1 MEPDMSHEIIIKN
14 GLYFDGSNQPGQVR
28 HIGIKSGRIDVLS
41 LSPLDENG
49 CPNVIDACGKWITP
63 GFLEIHSH
71 YDAEVIAAPALKE
84 SVRHGVTTV
93 TIGSCSISMV
103 LADPIDCSD
112 LFTRVEAV
120 PREFVLPILEQKK
133 TWRDA
138 KGYRAFYDKLELGP
152 NINSFL
158 GHSELRVAVMGL
170 ERATSPVKPTEA
182 EMQRMEELLEEAL
195 DAGCIGLSVMTTR
208 LDKMDGDRAWSSP
221 LPSTF
226 ATWKEFSRLFAV
238 LRRRGAVLQGAPN
251 AVTKV
256 NVFAFLWQAHGWFRK
271 PLKCSM
277 LTALDLKAQ
286 PFLHR
291 ITRASGW
298 LANKVLR
305 GHFRWQTLPAPFTLH
320 LEGLN
325 VNAFEEFGAGEI
337 LRNIKDPDELYGK
350 VQEPEFRA
358 LFKKQVKAVLTK
370 GLWHRDF
377 SDCWVIDC
385 PDQTMIGKNFKQL
398 GQDRGLDP
406 VDAYFELAC
415 QYRETLKWTTC
426 YGNVRIPIMQKLLS
440 SPWTQPG
447 FADSGA
453 HLRSIAQ
460 YNFPLRF
467 LKYVRDAQLEG
478 APFMELGHAIHRLT
492 GELAEFIGVDAGYI
506 RVGDRADVVIINP
519 EGLTA
524 ELDEMHEAPMEV
536 LGLMRVV
543 KRNDAAVEMT
553 LINGRIAYQREQG
566 FPDSL
571 GKTQEFGRFLASQ
584 QVLPRTESV
593 ALRPALA

>member
-1 MEPDMSHEIIIKN
+1 MSHDIIIKN
-14 GLYFDGSNQPGQVR
+14 GLYFDGSNQPGQLR
-28 HIGIKSGRIDVLS
+28 HIGIRNGRIDVLS
-41 LSPLDENG
+41 LSPLDESG
-49 CPNVIDACGKWITP
+49 CAQVIDAQGKWVTP

-84 SVRHGVTTV
+84 SVRHGVTSV

-103 LADPIDCSD
+103 LADAEDCSD

-120 PREFVLPILEQKK
+120 PREYVLPILQEKK

-138 KGYRAFYDKLELGP
+138 QGYRAFYDQLALGP
-152 NINSFL
+152 NVNSFL

-182 EMQRMEELLEEAL
+182 ELAQMEELLEQAL

-226 ATWKEFSRLFAV
+226 ASWKEFSRLFAV
-238 LRRRGAVLQGAPN
+238 LRRRGAVMQGAPN

-256 NVFAFLWQAHGWFRK
+256 NVFAFLWQAHGLLRK

-277 LTALDLKAQ
+277 LTALDLKSQ

-291 ITRASGW
+291 ITRTSGW

-305 GHFRWQTLPAPFTLH
+305 GHFRWQTLPAPFNLR

-337 LRNIKDPDELYGK
+337 LRNIKDPDELYSK
-350 VQEPEFRA
+350 VNEPEFRA

-377 SDCWVIDC
+377 SDCWVTAC
-385 PDQTMIGKNFKQL
+385 PDASKVGKNFKQL
-398 GQDRGLDP
+398 GEARGLDP

-415 QYRETLKWTTC
+415 EYREALKWTTC
-426 YGNVRIPIMQKLLS
+426 YGNVREPIMQQLLA

-467 LKYVRDAQLEG
+467 LKYVRDAELAG
-478 APFMELGHAIHRLT
+478 KPFMQLGHAIHRLS
-492 GELAEFIGVDAGYI
+492 GELADFIGVDAGYI
-506 RVGDRADVVIINP
+506 RVGDRADLVVINP

-524 ELDEMHEAPMEV
+524 ELDDIHEAPMEV
-536 LGLMRVV
+536 LGLERVV
-543 KRNDAAVEMT
+543 KRNDAAVEVT
-553 LINGRIAYQREQG
+553 LINGKIAYQRGEY
-566 FPDSL
+566 FPDDL
-571 GKTQEFGRFLASQ
+571 GKQQGYGRFLASQ
-584 QVLPRTESV
+584 QVQPRHAHAGV
-593 ALRPALA
+593 KLATA

>member
-1 MEPDMSHEIIIKN
+1 MSHDIIIKN
-14 GLYFDGSNQPGQVR
+14 GLYFDGSNQQGQLR
-28 HIGIKSGRIDVLS
+28 HIGIKDGRIDVLS
-41 LSPLDENG
+41 LSPLNESG
-49 CPNVIDACGKWITP
+49 CPEVLDAAGKWVTP

-84 SVRHGVTTV
+84 SVRHGVTSV

-103 LADPIDCSD
+103 LADAEDCSD

-120 PREFVLPILEQKK
+120 PREYVLPILKEKK

-138 KGYRAFYDKLELGP
+138 AGYRAFYDQHPLGP
-152 NINSFL
+152 NVSSFF

-170 ERATSPVKPTEA
+170 ERATSKIKPTEA
-182 EMQRMEELLEEAL
+182 ELQRMEQLLEEAL
-195 DAGCIGLSVMTTR
+195 DAGCIGLSVMTTK

-226 ATWKEFSRLFAV
+226 ASWTEFSRLFAV
-238 LRRRGAVLQGAPN
+238 LRRRGAVLQGAPD

-256 NVFAFLWQAHGWFRK
+256 NVFAFLYQAHGWFRK

-277 LTALDLKAQ
+277 LTALDLKSQ
-286 PFLHR
+286 PLLHR
-291 ITRASGW
+291 FTRLSGW

-305 GHFRWQTLPAPFTLH
+305 GHFRWQTLPAPFTLR

-337 LRNIKDPDELYGK
+337 LRNIKDPDELYAK
-350 VQEPEFRA
+350 VLEPEFRA

-377 SDCWVIDC
+377 SDCWVTEC
-385 PDQTMIGKNFKQL
+385 PDASLVGQNFKQL
-398 GQDRGLDP
+398 GAARGLDP

-415 QYRETLKWTTC
+415 EYREALKWTTC
-426 YGNVRIPIMQKLLS
+426 YGNQREAVMHKLLA

-467 LKYVRDAQLEG
+467 LKYVRDAELAG
-478 APFMELGHAIHRLT
+478 TPFMNMGRAIHRLT
-492 GELAEFIGVDAGYI
+492 GELADFIGVDAGTI
-506 RVGDRADVVIINP
+506 RVGDRADVVIVNP
-519 EGLTA
+519 AGLTD
-524 ELDEMHEAPMEV
+524 ELDEMYEAPMEV
-536 LGLMRVV
+536 LGLERVV
-543 KRNDAAVEMT
+543 KRNDAAVDAT
-553 LINGRIAYQREQG
+553 LINGRIAYRRGSEYPQELGKLQG
-566 FPDSL
+566 FGCFLP
-571 GKTQEFGRFLASQ
+571 GRD
-584 QVLPRTESV
+584 VLPRTATASGF
-593 ALRPALA
+593 RPVTT

>member
-1 MEPDMSHEIIIKN
+1 MSYDIIINN
-14 GLYFDGSNQPGQVR
+14 GLYFDGTGAPGAIR
-28 HIGIKSGRIDVLS
+28 HIGIRNGKVEVLS
-41 LSPLDENG
+41 LSPLDGTG
-49 CPNVIDACGKWITP
+49 CPEVIDAQGQWVTP

-84 SVRHGVTTV
+84 SVRHGVTSV

-103 LADPIDCSD
+103 LADAEDCSD

-120 PREFVLPILEQKK
+120 PRDYVLPILKEKK

-138 KGYRAFYDKLELGP
+138 AGYRAFYDQLPLGP
-152 NINSFL
+152 NVNSFL

-170 ERATSPVKPTEA
+170 ERATSRVRPSEA
-182 EMQRMEELLEEAL
+182 ELARMEQLLEEAL

-226 ATWKEFSRLFAV
+226 ASWKEFSRLFAV

-271 PLKCSM
+271 PLKCTM
-277 LTALDLKAQ
+277 LTALDLKSQ
-286 PFLHR
+286 PLLHR
-291 ITRASGW
+291 FTRLSGW
-298 LANKVLR
+298 LANRVLR
-305 GHFRWQTLPAPFTLH
+305 GHFRWQTLPAPFTLR

-337 LRNIKDPDELYGK
+337 LRNIKDPDELYAK
-350 VQEPEFRA
+350 VREPAFRA

-377 SDCWVIDC
+377 SDCWVTEC
-385 PDQTMIGKNFKQL
+385 PDASLIGRNFKQV
-398 GQDRGLDP
+398 GQARGLDA

-415 QYRETLKWTTC
+415 QYREALKWTTC
-426 YGNVRIPIMQKLLS
+426 YGNQREAIMRKLLA
-440 SPWTQPG
+440 SPWTHPG

-467 LKYVRDAQLEG
+467 LKYVRDADLAGES
-478 APFMELGHAIHRLT
+478 FMELGKAVRRCS
-492 GELAEFIGVDAGYI
+492 GELADFIGVDAGYL
-506 RVGDRADVVIINP
+506 RVGDRADLVLIDP
-519 EGLTA
+519 AG
-524 ELDEMHEAPMEV
+524 LDETLDELHEAPMEV
-536 LGLMRVV
+536 LGLVRVV
-543 KRNDAAVEMT
+543 KRNDAAVALT
-553 LINGRIAYQREQG
+553 VINGRIAYRRGLEY
-566 FPDSL
+566 PDDL
-571 GKTQEFGRFLASQ
+571 GKAQRYGHFLPARDLSPRQLPACAHEPAAAS
-584 QVLPRTESV
+584 
-593 ALRPALA
+593 

>member
-1 MEPDMSHEIIIKN
+1 MSYDVIIKN
-14 GLYFDGSNQPGQVR
+14 GLYFDGSDQPGQLR
-28 HIGIKSGRIDVLS
+28 HVGIKDGRIDVLS
-41 LSPLDENG
+41 LSALDENG
-49 CPNVIDACGKWITP
+49 CPEVLDASGKWVTP

-84 SVRHGVTTV
+84 SVRHGVTSV

-103 LADPIDCSD
+103 LADAEDCSD

-120 PREFVLPILEQKK
+120 PREYVLPILQEKK

-138 KGYRAFYDKLELGP
+138 AGYRAFYDQQPLGP
-152 NINSFL
+152 NISSFL

-170 ERATSPVKPTEA
+170 ERATSEVTPTE
-182 EMQRMEELLEEAL
+182 EELQRMEQLLDEAL

-226 ATWKEFSRLFAV
+226 ASWKEFSRLFAI
-238 LRRRGAVLQGAPN
+238 LRRRGAVMQGAPN

-256 NVFAFLWQAHGWFRK
+256 NVFAFLYQAHGWFRK

-277 LTALDLKAQ
+277 LTALDLKSQ
-286 PFLHR
+286 PLLHR
-291 ITRASGW
+291 FTRLSGW
-298 LANKVLR
+298 LANKLLR
-305 GHFRWQTLPAPFTLH
+305 GHFRWQTLPAPFTLR

-337 LRNIKDPDELYGK
+337 LRNIKDPDELYAK
-350 VQEPEFRA
+350 VLEPEFRA

-377 SDCWVIDC
+377 SDCWVTEC
-385 PDQTMIGKNFKQL
+385 PDACLVGKNFKQL
-398 GQDRGLDP
+398 GAARGLDP

-415 QYRETLKWTTC
+415 QYREALKWTTC
-426 YGNVRIPIMQKLLS
+426 YGNQREPVMHALLA

-467 LKYVRDAQLEG
+467 LKYVRDAELAG
-478 APFMELGHAIHRLT
+478 TPFMDTGRAIHRLS
-492 GELAEFIGVDAGYI
+492 GELADFIGVDAGTI
-506 RVGDRADVVIINP
+506 RVGDRADVVIVNP
-519 EGLTA
+519 AGLTD
-524 ELDEMHEAPMEV
+524 ELDDIHEAPMEV
-536 LGLMRVV
+536 LGLERVV
-543 KRNDAAVEMT
+543 KRNDAAVDAT
-553 LINGRIAYQREQG
+553 LINGRIAYRRGSEFAEELGKQQG
-566 FPDSL
+566 FGSFLP
-571 GKTQEFGRFLASQ
+571 GRDVA
-584 QVLPRTESV
+584 PRTLGASGFK
-593 ALRPALA
+593 PATA

>member
-1 MEPDMSHEIIIKN
+1 MSYDIIINN
-14 GLYFDGSNQPGQVR
+14 GLYFDGTGTPGAIR
-28 HIGIKSGRIDVLS
+28 HIGIRNGKVKVLS
-41 LSPLDENG
+41 LSPLDATD
-49 CPNVIDACGKWITP
+49 CPEVIDAQGQWVTP

-84 SVRHGVTTV
+84 SVRHGVTSV

-103 LADPIDCSD
+103 LADAEDCSD

-120 PREFVLPILEQKK
+120 PREYVLPILKEKK

-138 KGYRAFYDKLELGP
+138 AGYRAFYDQLPLGP
-152 NINSFL
+152 NVNSFL

-170 ERATSPVKPTEA
+170 ERATSRVTPSEA
-182 EMQRMEELLEEAL
+182 ELARMEQLLEEAL

-226 ATWKEFSRLFAV
+226 ASWKEFSRLFAV

-271 PLKCSM
+271 PLKCTM
-277 LTALDLKAQ
+277 LTALDLKSQ
-286 PFLHR
+286 PLLHR
-291 ITRASGW
+291 FTRLSGW
-298 LANKVLR
+298 LANRVLR
-305 GHFRWQTLPAPFTLH
+305 GHFRWQTLPAPFTLR

-337 LRNIKDPDELYGK
+337 LRNIKDPDELYAK
-350 VQEPEFRA
+350 VREPAFRA

-377 SDCWVIDC
+377 SDCWVTEC
-385 PDQTMIGKNFKQL
+385 PDASLVGKNFRQL
-398 GQDRGLDP
+398 GQARGLDA

-415 QYRETLKWTTC
+415 QYREALKWTTC
-426 YGNVRIPIMQKLLS
+426 YGNQREAIMRTLLA
-440 SPWTQPG
+440 SPWTHPG

-467 LKYVRDAQLEG
+467 LKYVRDADLAGES
-478 APFMELGHAIHRLT
+478 FMELGKAVRRCS
-492 GELAEFIGVDAGYI
+492 GELADFIGVDAGYL
-506 RVGDRADVVIINP
+506 RVGDRADLVVINP
-519 EGLTA
+519 QGLDDR
-524 ELDEMHEAPMEV
+524 LDELHEAPMEV
-536 LGLMRVV
+536 LGLVRVV
-543 KRNDAAVEMT
+543 KRNDAAVALT
-553 LINGRIAYQREQG
+553 VINGRIAYRRGLEY
-566 FPDSL
+566 PDDL
-571 GKTQEFGRFLASQ
+571 GKAQRYGHFLPARDVSPRQLPTCDLAPAAAS
-584 QVLPRTESV
+584 
-593 ALRPALA
+593 

>member
-1 MEPDMSHEIIIKN
+1 MSYDIIINN
-14 GLYFDGSNQPGQVR
+14 GLYFDGTGAPGAIR
-28 HIGIKSGRIDVLS
+28 HIGIRNGKVEVLS
-41 LSPLDENG
+41 LSPLDATD
-49 CPNVIDACGKWITP
+49 CPEVIDAQGQWVTP

-84 SVRHGVTTV
+84 SVRHGVTSV

-103 LADPIDCSD
+103 LADAEDCSD

-120 PREFVLPILEQKK
+120 PRDYVLPILKEKK

-138 KGYRAFYDKLELGP
+138 AGYRAFYDQWPLGP
-152 NINSFL
+152 NVNSFL

-170 ERATSPVKPTEA
+170 ERATSRVTPSEA
-182 EMQRMEELLEEAL
+182 ELARMEQLLEEAL

-226 ATWKEFSRLFAV
+226 ASWKEFSRLFAV

-271 PLKCSM
+271 PLKCTM
-277 LTALDLKAQ
+277 LTALDLKSQ
-286 PFLHR
+286 PLLHR
-291 ITRASGW
+291 FTRLSGW
-298 LANKVLR
+298 LANRALR
-305 GHFRWQTLPAPFTLH
+305 GHFRWQTLPAPFTLR

-337 LRNIKDPDELYGK
+337 LRNIKDPDELYAK
-350 VQEPEFRA
+350 VREPAFRA

-377 SDCWVIDC
+377 SDCWVTEC
-385 PDQTMIGKNFKQL
+385 PDASLVGKNFRQL
-398 GQDRGLDP
+398 GQARGLDA

-415 QYRETLKWTTC
+415 QYREALKWTTC
-426 YGNVRIPIMQKLLS
+426 YGNQREAIMRKLLA
-440 SPWTQPG
+440 SPWTHPG

-467 LKYVRDAQLEG
+467 LKYVRDADLAGES
-478 APFMELGHAIHRLT
+478 FMELGKAVRRCS
-492 GELAEFIGVDAGYI
+492 GELADFIGVDAGYL
-506 RVGDRADVVIINP
+506 RVGDRADLVVINP
-519 EGLTA
+519 QGLDDR
-524 ELDEMHEAPMEV
+524 LDELHEAPMEV
-536 LGLMRVV
+536 LGLVRVV
-543 KRNDAAVEMT
+543 KRNDAAVALT
-553 LINGRIAYQREQG
+553 VINGRIAYRRGLEY
-566 FPDSL
+566 PDDL
-571 GKTQEFGRFLASQ
+571 GKAQRYGHFLPARDVSPRQLPACDLEPAAAS
-584 QVLPRTESV
+584 
-593 ALRPALA
+593 

>member
-1 MEPDMSHEIIIKN
+1 MSYDIIIKN
-14 GLYFDGSNQPGQVR
+14 GLYFDGSNQPGQPR
-28 HIGIKSGRIDVLS
+28 HIGIKAGRIDAVS
-41 LSPLDENG
+41 LSPLDESG
-49 CPNVIDACGKWITP
+49 CTEVLDARNRWVTP

-84 SVRHGVTTV
+84 SVRHGVTSV

-103 LADPIDCSD
+103 LADAEDCSD

-120 PREFVLPILEQKK
+120 PREYVLPILQEKK

-138 KGYRAFYDKLELGP
+138 ASYRAFYDQLALGP
-152 NINSFL
+152 NVSSFL

-170 ERATSPVKPTEA
+170 ERATSKVTPTET
-182 EMQRMEELLEEAL
+182 ELQRMEQLLEEAL

-226 ATWKEFSRLFAV
+226 ATWKEFSRLFAI
-238 LRRRGAVLQGAPN
+238 LRHRGAVMQGAPN

-256 NVFAFLWQAHGWFRK
+256 NVFAFLWQAHGWFRT

-277 LTALDLKAQ
+277 LTALDLKSQ
-286 PFLHR
+286 PLLHR
-291 ITRASGW
+291 FTRFSGW
-298 LANKVLR
+298 LANRVLR
-305 GHFRWQTLPAPFTLH
+305 GNFRWQTLPAPFTLR

-337 LRNIKDPDELYGK
+337 LRNIKDPDELYAK
-350 VQEPEFRA
+350 VLEPEFRA
-358 LFKKQVKAVLTK
+358 LFKKQVKAILTK

-377 SDCWVIDC
+377 SDCWVTEC
-385 PDQTMIGKNFKQL
+385 PDASLVGKNFKQL
-398 GQDRGLDP
+398 GESRGLDA

-415 QYRETLKWTTC
+415 QYREALKWTTC
-426 YGNVRIPIMQKLLS
+426 YGNQRLPVMHKLLS

-467 LKYVRDAQLEG
+467 LKYVRDAQLAG
-478 APFMELGHAIHRLT
+478 TPFMGLGQAVHRCS
-492 GELAEFIGVDAGYI
+492 GELADFIGVDAGYI
-506 RVGDRADVVIINP
+506 RVGDRADLVIVNP
-519 EGLTA
+519 EGLTD
-524 ELDEMHEAPMEV
+524 ELDAISEAPMEV
-536 LGLMRVV
+536 LGLERVV
-543 KRNDAAVEMT
+543 KRNDEAVDAT
-553 LINGRIAYQREQG
+553 LINGRIAYRRGSEYPHELGKQQG
-566 FPDSL
+566 F
-571 GKTQEFGRFLASQ
+571 GQFLASHD
-584 QVLPRTESV
+584 VLPRASATSSHHPKT
-593 ALRPALA
+593 A

>member
-1 MEPDMSHEIIIKN
+1 MSYDIIIKN
-14 GLYFDGSNQPGQVR
+14 GLYFDGSNQPGQLR
-28 HIGIKSGRIDVLS
+28 HIGIKGGRIDAVSLS
-41 LSPLDENG
+41 LLDESG
-49 CPNVIDACGKWITP
+49 CPEVLDAAGKWVTP

-84 SVRHGVTTV
+84 SVRHGVTSV

-103 LADPIDCSD
+103 LADAEDCSD

-120 PREFVLPILEQKK
+120 PREYVLPILQQKK

-138 KGYRAFYDKLELGP
+138 AGYRAFYDQQPLGP
-152 NINSFL
+152 NVSSFL
-158 GHSELRVAVMGL
+158 GHSELRVAVLGL
-170 ERATSPVKPTEA
+170 ERATSKIKPTEA
-182 EMQRMEELLEEAL
+182 ELQRMEQLLEEAL
-195 DAGCIGLSVMTTR
+195 DAGCIGLSVMTTK

-226 ATWKEFSRLFAV
+226 ASWTEFSRLFAV
-238 LRRRGAVLQGAPN
+238 LRRRGAVMQGAPD

-256 NVFAFLWQAHGWFRK
+256 NVFAFLYQAHGWFRK

-277 LTALDLKAQ
+277 LTALDLKSQ
-286 PFLHR
+286 PLLHR
-291 ITRASGW
+291 FTRFSGW
-298 LANKVLR
+298 LANRVLR
-305 GHFRWQTLPAPFTLH
+305 GHFRWQTLPAPFTLR

-337 LRNIKDPDELYGK
+337 LRNIKNPDELYAK
-350 VQEPEFRA
+350 VLEPEFRA

-377 SDCWVIDC
+377 ADCWVSEC
-385 PDQTMIGKNFKQL
+385 PDASLVGQNFKQL
-398 GQDRGLDP
+398 GAARGLDP

-415 QYRETLKWTTC
+415 QYREALKWTTC
-426 YGNVRIPIMQKLLS
+426 YGNQREAVMHKLLS

-467 LKYVRDAQLEG
+467 LKYVRDAELTG
-478 APFMELGHAIHRLT
+478 TPFMDMGRAIHRLT
-492 GELAEFIGVDAGYI
+492 GELADFIGVDAGTI
-506 RVGDRADVVIINP
+506 RVGDRADVVIVNP
-519 EGLTA
+519 AGLTD
-524 ELDEMHEAPMEV
+524 ELDDIHEAPMEV
-536 LGLMRVV
+536 LGLERVV
-543 KRNDAAVEMT
+543 KRNDAAVDAT
-553 LINGRIAYQREQG
+553 LINGRIAYRRGSE
-566 FPDSL
+566 FPDAL
-571 GKTQEFGRFLASQ
+571 GKQRGFGSFLPGRDVA
-584 QVLPRTESV
+584 PRT
-593 ALRPALA
+593 APAAGFKSATA

>member
-1 MEPDMSHEIIIKN
+1 MSYDIIIKN
-14 GLYFDGSNQPGQVR
+14 GLYFDGSGTAPGAPCHV
-28 HIGIKSGRIDVLS
+28 GIRGGRIDAIS
-41 LSPLDENG
+41 ASPLGEGG
-49 CPNVIDACGKWITP
+49 CPQVIDAAGKWVTP

-84 SVRHGVTTV
+84 SVRHGVTAV

-103 LADPIDCSD
+103 LAEPEDCSD

-120 PREFVLPILEQKK
+120 PREFVLPILQRKK
-133 TWRDA
+133 TWRDPA
-138 KGYRAFYDKLELGP
+138 GYRAFYDQQPLGP
-152 NINSFL
+152 NLNSFL

-170 ERATSPVKPTEA
+170 ERATSRVKPTEA
-182 EMQRMEELLEEAL
+182 ELARMEELLEQAL

-226 ATWKEFSRLFAV
+226 ASWSEFSRLFAV

-256 NVFAFLWQAHGWFRK
+256 NVFAFLWQAHGWLRK

-337 LRNIKDPDELYGK
+337 LRNIKDPDELYAK

-358 LFKKQVKAVLTK
+358 LFKKQVKAILTK

-385 PDQTMIGKNFKQL
+385 PDTSLIGKNFKQL
-398 GQDRGLDP
+398 GETRGMDA

-415 QYRETLKWTTC
+415 QYRERLKWSTC
-426 YGNVRIPIMQKLLS
+426 YGNERLPIMHKLLA

-467 LKYVRDAQLEG
+467 LKYVLDAQKAG
-478 APFMELGHAIHRLT
+478 TPFMTVERAVHRLS
-492 GELAEFIGVDAGYI
+492 GELADFIGVDAGRI
-506 RVGDRADVVIINP
+506 RMGDRADLVVIDP
-519 EGLTA
+519 EGLTD

-536 LGLMRVV
+536 LGLQRVV
-543 KRNDAAVEMT
+543 KRNDAAVEAT
-553 LINGRIAYQREQG
+553 LINGRIAYRRG
-566 FPDSL
+566 
-571 GKTQEFGRFLASQ
+571 QEFPEDLGQAQGYGRFLPAQ
-584 QVLPRTESV
+584 QVLPRTVPV
-593 ALRPALA
+593 AGLQPVGA

>member
-1 MEPDMSHEIIIKN
+1 MSHDIIIKN
-14 GLYFDGSNQPGQVR
+14 GLYFDGSNQPGQLR
-28 HIGIKSGRIDVLS
+28 HIGIKDGRIDELS
-41 LSPLDENG
+41 LSPLDESG
-49 CPNVIDACGKWITP
+49 CPEVLDAAGKWVTP

-84 SVRHGVTTV
+84 SVRHGVTSV

-103 LADPIDCSD
+103 LADAEDCSD

-120 PREFVLPILEQKK
+120 PREYVLPILKKKK

-138 KGYRAFYDKLELGP
+138 AGYRAFYDQQPLGP
-152 NINSFL
+152 NVSSFL

-170 ERATSPVKPTEA
+170 ERATSKVKPTEA
-182 EMQRMEELLEEAL
+182 ELARMEQLLEEAL

-226 ATWKEFSRLFAV
+226 ASWTEFSRLFAI
-238 LRRRGAVLQGAPN
+238 LRRRGAVMQGAPN

-256 NVFAFLWQAHGWFRK
+256 NVFAFLWQAHGWFRQ

-277 LTALDLKAQ
+277 LTALDLKSQ
-286 PFLHR
+286 PLLHYF
-291 ITRASGW
+291 TRLSGW
-298 LANKVLR
+298 LANRVLG
-305 GHFRWQTLPAPFTLH
+305 GHFRWQTLPAPFTLR

-337 LRNIKDPDELYGK
+337 LRNIKDPDELYAK
-350 VQEPEFRA
+350 VLEPEFRA

-377 SDCWVIDC
+377 SDCWVTEC
-385 PDQTMIGKNFKQL
+385 PDASMIGKNFKQL
-398 GQDRGLDP
+398 GAARGLDP

-415 QYRETLKWTTC
+415 QYREALKWTTC
-426 YGNVRIPIMQKLLS
+426 YGNQREAVMHKLLS

-467 LKYVRDAQLEG
+467 LKYVRDAELTG
-478 APFMELGHAIHRLT
+478 TPFMDMGRAIHRLT
-492 GELAEFIGVDAGYI
+492 GELADFIGVDAGTI
-506 RVGDRADVVIINP
+506 RVGDRADVVIVNP
-519 EGLTA
+519 AGLTD
-524 ELDEMHEAPMEV
+524 ELDDIHEAPMEV
-536 LGLMRVV
+536 LGLERVV
-543 KRNDAAVEMT
+543 KRNDAAVDAT
-553 LINGRIAYQREQG
+553 LINGRIAYRRGSE
-566 FPDSL
+566 FPDAL
-571 GKTQEFGRFLASQ
+571 GTQRGFGSFLPGRDVA
-584 QVLPRTESV
+584 PRT
-593 ALRPALA
+593 APAAGFKSATA

>member
-1 MEPDMSHEIIIKN
+1 MSYDIIINN
-14 GLYFDGSNQPGQVR
+14 GLYFDGTGTPGAIR
-28 HIGIKSGRIDVLS
+28 HIGIRNGKVEVLS
-41 LSPLDENG
+41 LSPLDSTD
-49 CPNVIDACGKWITP
+49 CPEVIDAQGQWVTP

-84 SVRHGVTTV
+84 SVRHGVTSV

-103 LADPIDCSD
+103 LVDAEDCSD

-120 PREFVLPILEQKK
+120 PREYVLPILKEKK

-138 KGYRAFYDKLELGP
+138 AGYRAFYDQLPLGP
-152 NINSFL
+152 NVNSFL

-170 ERATSPVKPTEA
+170 ERATSRVTPSEA
-182 EMQRMEELLEEAL
+182 ELARMEQLLEEAL

-226 ATWKEFSRLFAV
+226 ASWKEFSRLFAV

-271 PLKCSM
+271 PLKCTM
-277 LTALDLKAQ
+277 LTALDLKSQ
-286 PFLHR
+286 PLLHR
-291 ITRASGW
+291 FTRLSGW
-298 LANKVLR
+298 LANRVLR
-305 GHFRWQTLPAPFTLH
+305 GHFRWQTLPAPFTLR

-337 LRNIKDPDELYGK
+337 LRNIKDPDELYAK
-350 VQEPEFRA
+350 VREPAFRA

-377 SDCWVIDC
+377 SDCWVTEC
-385 PDQTMIGKNFKQL
+385 PDASLVGKNFRQL
-398 GQDRGLDP
+398 GQARGLDA

-415 QYRETLKWTTC
+415 QYREALKWTTC
-426 YGNVRIPIMQKLLS
+426 YGNQREAIMHKLLA
-440 SPWTQPG
+440 SPWTHPG

-467 LKYVRDAQLEG
+467 LKYVRDADLAGES
-478 APFMELGHAIHRLT
+478 FMELGKAVRRCS
-492 GELAEFIGVDAGYI
+492 GELADFIGVDAGYL
-506 RVGDRADVVIINP
+506 RVGDRADLVVINP
-519 EGLTA
+519 QGLDDR
-524 ELDEMHEAPMEV
+524 LDELHEAPMEV
-536 LGLMRVV
+536 LGLVRVV
-543 KRNDAAVEMT
+543 KRNDAAVALT
-553 LINGRIAYQREQG
+553 VINGRIAYRRGLEY
-566 FPDSL
+566 PDDL
-571 GKTQEFGRFLASQ
+571 GKAQRYGHFLPARDVSPRQLPACDLAPAAAS
-584 QVLPRTESV
+584 
-593 ALRPALA
+593 

>member
-1 MEPDMSHEIIIKN
+1 MSYDIIINN
-14 GLYFDGSNQPGQVR
+14 GLYFDGTGAPGAIR
-28 HIGIKSGRIDVLS
+28 HIGIRNGKVEVLS
-41 LSPLDENG
+41 LSPLDATD
-49 CPNVIDACGKWITP
+49 CPEVIDAQGQWVTP

-84 SVRHGVTTV
+84 SVRHGVTSV

-103 LADPIDCSD
+103 LADAEDCSD

-120 PREFVLPILEQKK
+120 PRDYVLPILKEKK

-138 KGYRAFYDKLELGP
+138 AGYRAFYDQLPLGP
-152 NINSFL
+152 NVNSFL

-170 ERATSPVKPTEA
+170 ERATSRVTPSEA
-182 EMQRMEELLEEAL
+182 ELARMEQLLEEAL

-226 ATWKEFSRLFAV
+226 ASWKEFSRLFAV

-271 PLKCSM
+271 PLKCTM
-277 LTALDLKAQ
+277 LTALDLKSQ
-286 PFLHR
+286 PLLHR
-291 ITRASGW
+291 FTRLSGW
-298 LANKVLR
+298 LANRALR
-305 GHFRWQTLPAPFTLH
+305 GHFRWQTLPAPFTLR

-337 LRNIKDPDELYGK
+337 LRNIKDPDELYAK
-350 VQEPEFRA
+350 VREPAFRA

-377 SDCWVIDC
+377 SDCWVTEC
-385 PDQTMIGKNFKQL
+385 PDASLVGKNFRQL
-398 GQDRGLDP
+398 GQARGLDA

-415 QYRETLKWTTC
+415 QYREALKWTTC
-426 YGNVRIPIMQKLLS
+426 YGNQREAIMRKLLA
-440 SPWTQPG
+440 SPWTHPG

-467 LKYVRDAQLEG
+467 LKYVRDADLAGES
-478 APFMELGHAIHRLT
+478 FMELGKAVRRCS
-492 GELAEFIGVDAGYI
+492 GELADFIGVDAGYL
-506 RVGDRADVVIINP
+506 RVGDRADLVVINP
-519 EGLTA
+519 QGLDDR
-524 ELDEMHEAPMEV
+524 LDELHEAPMEV
-536 LGLMRVV
+536 LGLVRVV
-543 KRNDAAVEMT
+543 KRNDAAVALT
-553 LINGRIAYQREQG
+553 VINGRIAYRRGLEY
-566 FPDSL
+566 PDDL
-571 GKTQEFGRFLASQ
+571 GKAQRYGHFLPARDVSPRQLPACDLEPAAAS
-584 QVLPRTESV
+584 
-593 ALRPALA
+593 

>member
-1 MEPDMSHEIIIKN
+1 MSYDIIVKN
-14 GLYFDGSNQPGQVR
+14 GLYFDGSGTAPGAPR
-28 HIGIKSGRIDVLS
+28 HIGIRDGRIAEVS
-41 LSPLDENG
+41 ASPLDESG
-49 CPNVIDACGKWITP
+49 CPQVIDAAGKWVTP

-103 LADPIDCSD
+103 LAEPEDCSD

-120 PREFVLPILEQKK
+120 PREFVLPILQQKK
-133 TWRDA
+133 TWRDPA
-138 KGYRAFYDKLELGP
+138 GYRAFYDQQPLGP
-152 NINSFL
+152 NVNSFL

-170 ERATSPVKPTEA
+170 ERATSRVKPTEA
-182 EMQRMEELLEEAL
+182 ELARMEELLEQAL

-226 ATWKEFSRLFAV
+226 ARWSEFSRLFAV

-256 NVFAFLWQAHGWFRK
+256 NVFAFLWQAHGWLRK

-291 ITRASGW
+291 ITRVSGW

-325 VNAFEEFGAGEI
+325 VNAFEEFGAGET
-337 LRNIKDPDELYGK
+337 LRNIKDPDELYAK
-350 VQEPEFRA
+350 VQQPEFRA

-385 PDQTMIGKNFKQL
+385 PDASLIGKNFKQL
-398 GQDRGLDP
+398 GEALGMDA

-415 QYRETLKWTTC
+415 RYRERLKWSTC
-426 YGNVRIPIMQKLLS
+426 YGNQRLPIMHKLLA

-467 LKYVRDAQLEG
+467 LKYVRDAEQAG
-478 APFMELGHAIHRLT
+478 VPFMTVERAVHRLS
-492 GELAEFIGVDAGYI
+492 GELADFIGVDAGRI
-506 RVGDRADVVIINP
+506 RIGDRADLVVIDP
-519 EGLTA
+519 AGLTDA
-524 ELDEMHEAPMEV
+524 LDEMHEAPMEV
-536 LGLMRVV
+536 LGLARVV
-543 KRNDAAVEMT
+543 KRNDAAVEAT
-553 LINGRIAYQREQG
+553 LINGSVAYRRG
-566 FPDSL
+566 
-571 GKTQEFGRFLASQ
+571 QEFPADLGRAQGYGRFLPARD
-584 QVLPRTESV
+584 VLPRRAAV
-593 ALRPALA
+593 RGLRPATA

>member
-1 MEPDMSHEIIIKN
+1 MSYDIIINN
-14 GLYFDGSNQPGQVR
+14 GLYFDGTGAPGAVR
-28 HIGIKSGRIDVLS
+28 HIGIRDGKVEVLS
-41 LSPLDENG
+41 LNPLDDAG
-49 CPNVIDACGKWITP
+49 CPEVVDAQGQWVTP

-84 SVRHGVTTV
+84 SVRHGVTSV

-103 LADPIDCSD
+103 LADAEDCSD

-120 PREFVLPILEQKK
+120 PREYVLPILKEKK

-138 KGYRAFYDKLELGP
+138 AGYRAFYDQLPLGP
-152 NINSFL
+152 NVNSFL

-170 ERATSPVKPTEA
+170 ERATRQVNPSEA
-182 EMQRMEELLEEAL
+182 ELARMEQLLEEAL

-226 ATWKEFSRLFAV
+226 ASWKEFSRLFAV

-271 PLKCSM
+271 PLKCTM
-277 LTALDLKAQ
+277 LTALDLKSQ
-286 PFLHR
+286 PLLHR
-291 ITRASGW
+291 FTRLSGW
-298 LANKVLR
+298 LANRMLR
-305 GHFRWQTLPAPFTLH
+305 GHFRWQTLPAPFTLR

-337 LRNIKDPDELYGK
+337 LRNIKDPDELYAK
-350 VQEPEFRA
+350 VREPAFRA

-377 SDCWVIDC
+377 SDCWVTEC
-385 PDQTMIGKNFKQL
+385 PDPSLVGKNFRQL
-398 GQDRGLDP
+398 GQARGLDA

-415 QYRETLKWTTC
+415 QYREALKWTTC
-426 YGNVRIPIMQKLLS
+426 YGNQREAIMRKLLA
-440 SPWTQPG
+440 SPWTHPG

-467 LKYVRDAQLEG
+467 LKYVRDAELAGE
-478 APFMELGHAIHRLT
+478 PFMKLGKAVRRCS
-492 GELAEFIGVDAGYI
+492 GELADFIGVDAGYL
-506 RVGDRADVVIINP
+506 RVGDRADLVLIDP
-519 EGLTA
+519 AGLDDT
-524 ELDEMHEAPMEV
+524 LDELHEAPMEV

-543 KRNDAAVEMT
+543 KRNDAAVELTM
-553 LINGRIAYQREQG
+553 INGRIAYRRGLEY
-566 FPDSL
+566 PDDL
-571 GKTQEFGRFLASQ
+571 GKVQHYGCFLPARDVSPRELPVRDLKPAAAS
-584 QVLPRTESV
+584 
-593 ALRPALA
+593 

>member
-1 MEPDMSHEIIIKN
+1 MSYDIIIKN
-14 GLYFDGSNQPGQVR
+14 GLYFDGSGAPGALR
-28 HIGIKSGRIDVLS
+28 HIGIRDGKIDVLA
-41 LSPLDENG
+41 LSPLDEDG
-49 CPNVIDACGKWITP
+49 CGEVIDAKGHWVTP

-84 SVRHGVTTV
+84 SVRHGVTSV

-103 LADPIDCSD
+103 LAEAEDCSD

-120 PREFVLPILEQKK
+120 PREYVLPILQEKK

-138 KGYRAFYDKLELGP
+138 RGYRAFYDQLPLGP
-152 NINSFL
+152 NVNSFL

-170 ERATSPVKPTEA
+170 QRATRRVKPSEA
-182 EMQRMEELLEEAL
+182 ELARMEQLLEEAL

-226 ATWKEFSRLFAV
+226 ASWKEFSRLFAV

-271 PLKCSM
+271 PLKCTM
-277 LTALDLKAQ
+277 LTALDLKSQ
-286 PFLHR
+286 PLLHR
-291 ITRASGW
+291 FTRLSGW
-298 LANKVLR
+298 LANRVLR
-305 GHFRWQTLPAPFTLH
+305 GHFRWQTLPAPFTLR

-325 VNAFEEFGAGEI
+325 VNAFEEFGAGEV
-337 LRNIKDPDELYGK
+337 LRDIKDPDELYAK
-350 VQEPEFRA
+350 VREPAFRA

-377 SDCWVIDC
+377 SDCWVSEC
-385 PDQTMIGKNFKQL
+385 PDASLVGKNFKQL
-398 GQDRGLDP
+398 GQARGLDA

-415 QYRETLKWTTC
+415 QYREALKWTTC
-426 YGNVRIPIMQKLLS
+426 YGNQREAIMRQLLA
-440 SPWTQPG
+440 SPWTHPG

-467 LKYVRDAQLEG
+467 LKYVRDAELAGE
-478 APFMELGHAIHRLT
+478 PFMPLGQAVRRCSA
-492 GELAEFIGVDAGYI
+492 ELADFIGVDAGYL
-506 RVGDRADVVIINP
+506 RVGDRADLVLINP
-519 EGLTA
+519 QGLDDS
-524 ELDEMHEAPMEV
+524 LDALHEAPMEV
-536 LGLMRVV
+536 LGLQRVV
-543 KRNDAAVEMT
+543 KRNDAAVELT
-553 LINGRIAYQREQG
+553 LINGRIAYRRGLEYPQ
-566 FPDSL
+566 DL
-571 GKTQEFGRFLASQ
+571 GTARHYGRFLPGRE
-584 QVLPRTESV
+584 VLPRTS
-593 ALRPALA
+593 PAHDLQPATAS

>member
-1 MEPDMSHEIIIKN
+1 MSYDIIINN
-14 GLYFDGSNQPGQVR
+14 GLYFDGTGAPGAIR
-28 HIGIKSGRIDVLS
+28 HIGIRNGKVEVLS
-41 LSPLDENG
+41 LSPLDATD
-49 CPNVIDACGKWITP
+49 CPEVIDAQGQWVTP

-84 SVRHGVTTV
+84 SVRHGVTSV

-103 LADPIDCSD
+103 LADAEDCSD

-120 PREFVLPILEQKK
+120 PRDYVLPILKEKK

-138 KGYRAFYDKLELGP
+138 AGYRAFYDQLPLGP
-152 NINSFL
+152 NVNSFL

-170 ERATSPVKPTEA
+170 ERATSRVTPSEA
-182 EMQRMEELLEEAL
+182 ELARMEQLLEEAL

-226 ATWKEFSRLFAV
+226 ASWKEFSRLFAV

-271 PLKCSM
+271 PLKCTM
-277 LTALDLKAQ
+277 LTALDLKSQ
-286 PFLHR
+286 PLLHR
-291 ITRASGW
+291 FTRLSGW
-298 LANKVLR
+298 LANRALR
-305 GHFRWQTLPAPFTLH
+305 GYFRWQTLPAPFTLR

-337 LRNIKDPDELYGK
+337 LRNIKDPDELYAK
-350 VQEPEFRA
+350 VREPAFRA

-377 SDCWVIDC
+377 SDCWVTEC
-385 PDQTMIGKNFKQL
+385 PDASLVGKNFRQL
-398 GQDRGLDP
+398 GQARGLDA

-415 QYRETLKWTTC
+415 QYREALKWTTC
-426 YGNVRIPIMQKLLS
+426 YGNQREAIMRKLLA
-440 SPWTQPG
+440 SPWTHPG

-467 LKYVRDAQLEG
+467 LKYVRDADLAGES
-478 APFMELGHAIHRLT
+478 FMELGKAVRRCS
-492 GELAEFIGVDAGYI
+492 GELADFIGVDAGYL
-506 RVGDRADVVIINP
+506 RVGDRADLVVINP
-519 EGLTA
+519 QGLDDR
-524 ELDEMHEAPMEV
+524 LDELHEAPMEV
-536 LGLMRVV
+536 LGLVRVV
-543 KRNDAAVEMT
+543 KRNDAAVALT
-553 LINGRIAYQREQG
+553 VINGRIAYRRGLEY
-566 FPDSL
+566 PDDL
-571 GKTQEFGRFLASQ
+571 GKAQRYGHFLPARDVSPRQLPACDLEPAAAS
-584 QVLPRTESV
+584 
-593 ALRPALA
+593 

>member
-1 MEPDMSHEIIIKN
+1 MNYDVIIRN
-14 GLYFDGSNQPGQVR
+14 GLYFDGSNQPGQLR
-28 HIGIKSGRIDVLS
+28 HIGIKDGRIDVLS
-41 LSPLDENG
+41 LSPLDESG
-49 CPNVIDACGKWITP
+49 CPEVLDAAGKWVTP

-84 SVRHGVTTV
+84 SVRHGVTSV

-103 LADPIDCSD
+103 LADAEDCSD

-120 PREFVLPILEQKK
+120 PREYVLPILQEKK

-138 KGYRAFYDKLELGP
+138 AGYRAFYDQQPLGP
-152 NINSFL
+152 NVSSFL

-170 ERATSPVKPTEA
+170 ERATSPVKPTDA
-182 EMQRMEELLEEAL
+182 ELARMEQLLEEAL

-226 ATWKEFSRLFAV
+226 ASWTEFSRLFAV
-238 LRRRGAVLQGAPN
+238 LRRRGAVLQGAPD

-256 NVFAFLWQAHGWFRK
+256 NVFAFLYQAHGWFRK

-277 LTALDLKAQ
+277 LTALDLKSQ
-286 PFLHR
+286 PLLHR
-291 ITRASGW
+291 FTRLSGW

-305 GHFRWQTLPAPFTLH
+305 GHFRWQTLPAPFTLR

-337 LRNIKDPDELYGK
+337 LRNIKDPDELYAK
-350 VQEPEFRA
+350 VLEPEFRA

-377 SDCWVIDC
+377 SDCWVTEC
-385 PDQTMIGKNFKQL
+385 PDASLVAQNFKQL
-398 GQDRGLDP
+398 GAARGLDP

-415 QYRETLKWTTC
+415 QYREALKWTTC
-426 YGNVRIPIMQKLLS
+426 YGNQREAVMHKLLS

-467 LKYVRDAQLEG
+467 LKYVRDAELAG
-478 APFMELGHAIHRLT
+478 TPFMDMGRAIHRLT
-492 GELAEFIGVDAGYI
+492 GELADFIGVNAGTI
-506 RVGDRADVVIINP
+506 RVGDRADVVIVNP
-519 EGLTA
+519 AGLTD

-536 LGLMRVV
+536 LGLERVV
-543 KRNDAAVEMT
+543 KRNDAAVDAT
-553 LINGRIAYQREQG
+553 LINGRIAYRRGSEFPEALGRQQG
-566 FPDSL
+566 
-571 GKTQEFGRFLASQ
+571 FGRFLPGRD
-584 QVLPRTESV
+584 VLPRTATASDF
-593 ALRPALA
+593 RPVTA

>member
-1 MEPDMSHEIIIKN
+1 
-14 GLYFDGSNQPGQVR
+14 
-28 HIGIKSGRIDVLS
+28 
-41 LSPLDENG
+41 
-49 CPNVIDACGKWITP
+49 
-63 GFLEIHSH
+63 
-71 YDAEVIAAPALKE
+71 
-84 SVRHGVTTV
+84 VRHGVTSV

-103 LADPIDCSD
+103 LADAEDCSD

-120 PREFVLPILEQKK
+120 PREYVLPVLKEKK

-138 KGYRAFYDKLELGP
+138 AGYRAFYDHQPLGP
-152 NINSFL
+152 NVSSFL

-170 ERATSPVKPTEA
+170 ERATSKVKPTEA
-182 EMQRMEELLEEAL
+182 ELARMEQLLEEAL

-226 ATWKEFSRLFAV
+226 ASWTEFSRLFAI
-238 LRRRGAVLQGAPN
+238 LRRRGAVMQGAPN

-256 NVFAFLWQAHGWFRK
+256 NVFAFLWQAHGWFRQ

-277 LTALDLKAQ
+277 LTALDLKSQ
-286 PFLHR
+286 PLLHYF
-291 ITRASGW
+291 TRLSGW
-298 LANKVLR
+298 LANRVLG
-305 GHFRWQTLPAPFTLH
+305 GHFRWQTLPAPFTLR

-337 LRNIKDPDELYGK
+337 LRNIKDPDELYAK
-350 VQEPEFRA
+350 VLEPEFRA

-377 SDCWVIDC
+377 SDCWVTEC
-385 PDQTMIGKNFKQL
+385 PDASMVGKNFKQL
-398 GQDRGLDP
+398 GAARGLDP

-415 QYRETLKWTTC
+415 QYREALKWTTC
-426 YGNVRIPIMQKLLS
+426 YGNQRLPVMHKLLA

-467 LKYVRDAQLEG
+467 LKYVRDAELAG
-478 APFMELGHAIHRLT
+478 TPFMDMGRAIHRLS
-492 GELAEFIGVDAGYI
+492 GELADFIGVDAGTI
-506 RVGDRADVVIINP
+506 RVGDRADVVIVNP
-519 EGLTA
+519 AGLTN
-524 ELDEMHEAPMEV
+524 ELDEIHEAPMEV
-536 LGLMRVV
+536 LGLERVV
-543 KRNDAAVEMT
+543 KRNDAAVEAT
-553 LINGRIAYQREQG
+553 LINGRIAYRRGGEFPVELGKQQG
-566 FPDSL
+566 FGSFLP
-571 GKTQEFGRFLASQ
+571 GRDVA
-584 QVLPRTESV
+584 PRT
-593 ALRPALA
+593 APAAGFKSATA

>member
-1 MEPDMSHEIIIKN
+1 MSYDIIINN
-14 GLYFDGSNQPGQVR
+14 GLYFDGTGAPGAIR
-28 HIGIKSGRIDVLS
+28 HIGIRNGKVEVLS
-41 LSPLDENG
+41 LSPLDATD
-49 CPNVIDACGKWITP
+49 CPEVIDAQGQWVTP

-84 SVRHGVTTV
+84 SVRHGVTSV

-103 LADPIDCSD
+103 LADAEDCSD

-120 PREFVLPILEQKK
+120 PRDYVLPILKEKK

-138 KGYRAFYDKLELGP
+138 AGYRAFYDQLPLGP
-152 NINSFL
+152 NVNSFL

-170 ERATSPVKPTEA
+170 ERATSRVRPSEA
-182 EMQRMEELLEEAL
+182 ELARMEQLLEEAL

-226 ATWKEFSRLFAV
+226 ASWKEFSRLFAV

-271 PLKCSM
+271 PLKCTM
-277 LTALDLKAQ
+277 LTALDLKSQ
-286 PFLHR
+286 PLLHR
-291 ITRASGW
+291 FTRLSGW
-298 LANKVLR
+298 LANRVLR
-305 GHFRWQTLPAPFTLH
+305 GHFRWQTLPAPFTLR

-337 LRNIKDPDELYGK
+337 LRNIKDPDELYAK
-350 VQEPEFRA
+350 VREPAFRA

-377 SDCWVIDC
+377 SDCWVTEC
-385 PDQTMIGKNFKQL
+385 PDASLIGRNFKQL
-398 GQDRGLDP
+398 GQARGLDA

-415 QYRETLKWTTC
+415 QYREALKWTTC
-426 YGNVRIPIMQKLLS
+426 YGNQREAIMRKLLA
-440 SPWTQPG
+440 SPWTHPG

-467 LKYVRDAQLEG
+467 LKYVRDADLAGES
-478 APFMELGHAIHRLT
+478 FMELGKAVRRCS
-492 GELAEFIGVDAGYI
+492 GELADFIGVDAGYL
-506 RVGDRADVVIINP
+506 RVGDRADLVLIDP
-519 EGLTA
+519 AG
-524 ELDEMHEAPMEV
+524 LDETLDELHEAPMEV
-536 LGLMRVV
+536 LGLVRVV
-543 KRNDAAVEMT
+543 KRNDAAVALT
-553 LINGRIAYQREQG
+553 VINGRIAYRRGLEY
-566 FPDSL
+566 PDDL
-571 GKTQEFGRFLASQ
+571 GKAQRYGHFLPARDLSPRQLPACAREPAAAS
-584 QVLPRTESV
+584 
-593 ALRPALA
+593 

>member
-1 MEPDMSHEIIIKN
+1 MSYDIVINN
-14 GLYFDGSNQPGQVR
+14 GLYFDGSGAPGAVR
-28 HIGIKSGRIDVLS
+28 HIGIKDGRIDTLS
-41 LSPLDENG
+41 VSPLDESG
-49 CPNVIDACGKWITP
+49 AEVIDAAGKWVTP

-84 SVRHGVTTV
+84 SVRHGVTSV

-103 LADPIDCSD
+103 LADAEDCSD

-120 PREFVLPILEQKK
+120 PREYVLPILQEQK

-138 KGYRAFYDKLELGP
+138 AGYRAFYDQLALGP
-152 NINSFL
+152 NVSSFL

-182 EMQRMEELLEEAL
+182 ELQRMEQLLEEAL

-226 ATWKEFSRLFAV
+226 ASWKEFSRLFAI
-238 LRRRGAVLQGAPN
+238 LRRRGAVMQGAPN

-256 NVFAFLWQAHGWFRK
+256 NVFAFLWQAHGWFRT

-277 LTALDLKAQ
+277 LTALDLKSQ
-286 PFLHR
+286 PLLHR
-291 ITRASGW
+291 FTRFSGW

-305 GHFRWQTLPAPFTLH
+305 GNFRWQTLPAPFTLR

-337 LRNIKDPDELYGK
+337 LRNIKDPDELYAK
-350 VQEPEFRA
+350 VLEPEFRA

-377 SDCWVIDC
+377 SDCWVTEC
-385 PDQTMIGKNFKQL
+385 PDASMVGKNFKQL
-398 GQDRGLDP
+398 GQARGLDA

-415 QYRETLKWTTC
+415 QYREALKWTTC
-426 YGNVRIPIMQKLLS
+426 YGNQRLPVMHKLLA

-467 LKYVRDAQLEG
+467 LKYVRDAELAG
-478 APFMELGHAIHRLT
+478 APFMELGQAIHRLS
-492 GELAEFIGVDAGYI
+492 GELADFIGVDAGRI
-506 RVGDRADVVIINP
+506 RVGDRADLVIIDP
-519 EGLTA
+519 AGLTDA
-524 ELDEMHEAPMEV
+524 LDEMHEAPMEV
-536 LGLMRVV
+536 LGLERVV
-543 KRNDAAVEMT
+543 KRNDAAVDAT
-553 LINGRIAYQREQG
+553 LINGRIAYRRGLEY
-566 FPDSL
+566 PDDL
-571 GKTQEFGRFLASQ
+571 GKAQGYGRFLPGRD
-584 QVLPRTESV
+584 VLPRQAPN
-593 ALRPALA
+593 ALQPATA

>member
-1 MEPDMSHEIIIKN
+1 MSYDIIIKN
-14 GLYFDGSNQPGQVR
+14 GLYFDGSDQPGQLR
-28 HIGIKSGRIDVLS
+28 HVGIRNGRIDTLS
-41 LSPLDENG
+41 LSPLDESG
-49 CPNVIDACGKWITP
+49 CPQVLDASGKWVTP

-84 SVRHGVTTV
+84 SVRHGVTSV

-103 LADPIDCSD
+103 LAEPEDCSD

-120 PREFVLPILEQKK
+120 PREYVLPILQEKK

-138 KGYRAFYDKLELGP
+138 AGYRAFYDQQPLGP
-152 NINSFL
+152 NVSSFL

-170 ERATSPVKPTEA
+170 QRATSRVQPSEA
-182 EMQRMEELLEEAL
+182 ELARMEQLLEEAL

-208 LDKMDGDRAWSSP
+208 LDKMDGERAWSSP

-226 ATWKEFSRLFAV
+226 ASWKEFSRLFAV

-256 NVFAFLWQAHGWFRK
+256 NIFAFLWQAHGWFRT

-277 LTALDLKAQ
+277 LTALDLKSQ
-286 PFLHR
+286 PLLHR
-291 ITRASGW
+291 FTRLSGW

-305 GHFRWQTLPAPFTLH
+305 GHFRWQTLPAPFTLR

-337 LRNIKDPDELYGK
+337 LRNIRDPEELYAK
-350 VQEPEFRA
+350 VREPEFRA
-358 LFKKQVKAVLTK
+358 LFKKQVKAILTK

-377 SDCWVIDC
+377 SDCWVTEC
-385 PDQTMIGKNFKQL
+385 PDPSLVGKNFRQL
-398 GQDRGLDP
+398 GEARGLDA

-415 QYRETLKWTTC
+415 QYREELKWSTC
-426 YGNVRIPIMQKLLS
+426 YGNHRPAVMHQLLA

-467 LKYVRDAQLEG
+467 LKYVRDAQLAG
-478 APFMELGHAIHRLT
+478 QAFMSKARAIHRLT
-492 GELAEFIGVDAGYI
+492 GELADFIGVDAGYA
-506 RVGDRADVVIINP
+506 RVGDRADLVIINP
-519 EGLTA
+519 EGLGE
-524 ELDEMHEAPMEV
+524 ELDAISEAPMEV
-536 LGLMRVV
+536 LGLQRVV
-543 KRNDAAVEMT
+543 KRNDAAVEAT
-553 LINGRIAYQREQG
+553 LINGRIAYQRGLEY
-566 FPDSL
+566 PPEL
-571 GKTQEFGRFLASQ
+571 GRQTGFGRFLASRE
-584 QVLPRTESV
+584 VLPRHAARASR
-593 ALRPALA
+593 ALD

>member
-1 MEPDMSHEIIIKN
+1 MSYDIIINN
-14 GLYFDGSNQPGQVR
+14 GLYFDGTGTPGAIR
-28 HIGIKSGRIDVLS
+28 HIGIRNGKVEVLS
-41 LSPLDENG
+41 LSPLDATD
-49 CPNVIDACGKWITP
+49 CPEVIDAQGQWVTP

-84 SVRHGVTTV
+84 SVRHGVTSV

-103 LADPIDCSD
+103 LADAEDCSD

-120 PREFVLPILEQKK
+120 PREYVLPILKEKK

-138 KGYRAFYDKLELGP
+138 AGYRAFYDQLPLGP
-152 NINSFL
+152 NVNSFL

-170 ERATSPVKPTEA
+170 ERATSRVTPSEA
-182 EMQRMEELLEEAL
+182 ELARMEQLLEEAL

-226 ATWKEFSRLFAV
+226 ASWKEFSRLFAV

-271 PLKCSM
+271 PLKCTM
-277 LTALDLKAQ
+277 LTALDLKSQ
-286 PFLHR
+286 PLLHR
-291 ITRASGW
+291 FTRLSGW
-298 LANKVLR
+298 LANRVLR
-305 GHFRWQTLPAPFTLH
+305 GHFRWQTLPAPFTLR

-337 LRNIKDPDELYGK
+337 LRNIKDPDELYAK
-350 VQEPEFRA
+350 VREPAFRA

-377 SDCWVIDC
+377 SDCWVTEC
-385 PDQTMIGKNFKQL
+385 PDASLVGKNFRQL
-398 GQDRGLDP
+398 GQARGLDA

-415 QYRETLKWTTC
+415 QYREALKWTTC
-426 YGNVRIPIMQKLLS
+426 YGNQREAIMHKLLA
-440 SPWTQPG
+440 SPWTHPG

-467 LKYVRDAQLEG
+467 LKYVRDADLAGES
-478 APFMELGHAIHRLT
+478 FMELGKAVRRCS
-492 GELAEFIGVDAGYI
+492 GELADFIGVDAGYL
-506 RVGDRADVVIINP
+506 RVGDRADLVVINP
-519 EGLTA
+519 QGLDDR
-524 ELDEMHEAPMEV
+524 LDELHEAPMEV
-536 LGLMRVV
+536 LGLVRVV
-543 KRNDAAVEMT
+543 KRNDAAVALT
-553 LINGRIAYQREQG
+553 VINGRIAYRRGLEY
-566 FPDSL
+566 PDDL
-571 GKTQEFGRFLASQ
+571 GKAQRYGHFLPARDVSPRQLPACDLAPAAAS
-584 QVLPRTESV
+584 
-593 ALRPALA
+593 